1 MLRTASKFAAI
12 ALVSLTGALP
22 AAAQVDFSRYVA
34 VGDSLTA
41 GFISASLT
49 QSGQSASYPL
59 LIFRQATGSTSG
71 FQQPIVSDPGVP
83 TGALRLNSL
92 VPLVIAPTPGRG
104 TPTNIGLQASYN
116 NLAVPG
122 ANVRDLVATVTD
134 GGGLHD
140 LILRGRGT
148 QLQQAVRQSPT
159 FVTIWAGNNDAL
171 RAATSGRVIEG
182 VTLTPLASFEAD
194 YRTLVN
200 GLRATGARL
209 AIANIPD
216 VATIPYVTTLSRFL
230 VNPATN
236 QPVLVGGQPVPLI
249 GPNGLLRD
257 GDRVLLPASAELAA
271 GKGIPV
277 AAGGTGQP
285 LSDSVVL
292 SIEEVAAIRARV
304 NAFNNV
310 IRTVANEA
318 GAAFVDAN
326 GILTQAATRGVP
338 VGGIV
343 YTPAFLTG
351 GIFSY
356 DGVHPTRMGYA
367 ILANAFIAS
376 INAQFGAEIEPV
388 NLRPFVFGSVQAVT
402 APALSEYVGAMPI
415 FSEAAKAS
423 LYSGLGIK
431 EPLTAAP
438 QQPNKPKGK
447 RPRKPRG

>member
-1 MLRTASKFAAI
+1 MLRTASKLATI
-12 ALVSLTGALP
+12 ALVSLAGALP

-41 GFISASLT
+41 GFISSSLV

-71 FQQPIVSDPGVP
+71 FQQPIVSEPGIP
-83 TGALRLNSL
+83 GALRLNSL

-104 TPTNIGLQASYN
+104 NPTNIGLQGSYN

-148 QLQQAVRQSPT
+148 QLQQAVAQRPT
-159 FVTIWAGNNDAL
+159 FITIWAGNNDAL
-171 RAATSGRVIEG
+171 RAATSGRVIDG
-182 VTLTPLASFEAD
+182 VTLTTAASFEAD
-194 YRTLVN
+194 YRTLVTA
-200 GLRATGARL
+200 LRGTGARL

-216 VATIPYVTTLSRFL
+216 VATIPFVTTLSRFL

-236 QPVLVGGQPVPLI
+236 LPVLVNGQPVPLI
-249 GPNGLLRD
+249 GPNGPLRD

-271 GKGIPV
+271 RRGIPV
-277 AAGGTGQP
+277 ALGGNGQP

-292 SIEEVAAIRARV
+292 SIEEVNTIRARV

-318 GAAFVDAN
+318 GAAFVDSNAL
-326 GILTQAATRGVP
+326 LTQAATRGIP

-356 DGVHPTRMGYA
+356 DGVHPTRLGYA
-367 ILANAFIAS
+367 VLANAFIAS
-376 INAQFGAEIEPV
+376 INAQFGSEIEPV
-388 NLRPFVFGSVQAVT
+388 NLRPFVFGAAQAAT
-402 APALSEYVGAMPI
+402 APALSDYFGEMPI

-423 LYSGLGIK
+423 LYTGLGIK
-431 EPLTAAP
+431 EPLTSQP

-447 RPRKPRG
+447 RPRKPRA